1 MTTLLDLETEYNLRK
16 LAPKIGTHTPDDAR
30 HLLWALDMN
39 TTDDNQRIGMD
50 DEPYYIAFL
59 SDLLNTMDI
68 EMTPK
73 KAGALC
79 RTLCLVTKRQ
89 SAGYC
94 VAWNEKQLE
103 ILKETFA
110 HE

>member
-1 MTTLLDLETEYNLRK
+1 MKPLLDLETEYNLRK
-16 LAPKIGTHTPDDAR
+16 LAPRIGNYTPYDAR
-30 HLLWALDMN
+30 QLLQALEIHS
-39 TTDDNQRIGMD
+39 TEDNRRIGMD
-50 DEPYYIAFL
+50 DELYYIAFL
-59 SDLLNTMDI
+59 SDVMDYLDD
-68 EMTPK
+68 MTPK

-79 RTLCLVTKRQ
+79 RALCLVTKRQ

-103 ILKETFA
+103 ILKENFA